1 MAITLSQLR
10 TFAAVAQAGSV
21 HAAAAQL
28 SVSQPSVSA
37 ALSSLRRE
45 LGTALV
51 ERRGRGIALTAAG
64 EAFVPYVR
72 RLLGLLED
80 GWRAAAEAAEP
91 DAGSLR
97 LAAVNTAGEYLLPPV
112 IDAFRRLHPGIEVLL
127 EIGNRRSV
135 LQRLESR
142 AVDVAVGGRP
152 PSDQV
157 IGRKIVPNELVVV
170 AREAPK
176 SLREA
181 TWLMREEGSGTRA
194 TAEAYLAEQGIA
206 PRELLTLGSNGA
218 VKQALALGLGVAL
231 VSAHAVARELAGGT
245 LVRVPA
251 PGTPLSRPWYSL
263 RPAGPPPRPA
273 VRAFLELL
281 HSPEGREVA
290 LRGLRVGGLSSG
302 ARAE

>member
-1 MAITLSQLR
+1 MAITLTQLR

-21 HAAAAQL
+21 HSAATHL
-28 SVSQPSVSA
+28 CVSQPSVSA

-45 LGTALV
+45 LGTPLV

-64 EAFVPYVR
+64 EAFLPYVR

-80 GWRAAAEAAEP
+80 GSRAAAEAVEP
-91 DAGSLR
+91 EAGSVR
-97 LAAVNTAGEYLLPPV
+97 VAAVNTAGEYLLPPV

-135 LQRLESR
+135 FQRLESR
-142 AVDVAVGGRP
+142 AADLAVGGRP

-157 IGRKIVPNELVVV
+157 IGREIIPNELVVV
-170 AREAPK
+170 AREAPRK
-176 SLREA
+176 LREA
-181 TWLMREEGSGTRA
+181 TWLIREEGSGTRA
-194 TAEAYLAEQGIA
+194 AAEAYLAEQGIV

-231 VSAHAVARELAGGT
+231 VSAHAVTRELAAGA
-245 LVRVPA
+245 LVRVDA
-251 PGTPLSRPWYSL
+251 PGTPLPRPWYSL

-281 HSPEGREVA
+281 HSPAGREAVE
-290 LRGLRVGGLSSG
+290 RGLRGEGLCSEGS
-302 ARAE
+302 AQ